1 MLRYLLMAIC
11 YSAGSLL
18 PLSPLTNNHS
28 QLTILL
34 RRRKTMDWKA
44 IADRILDG
52 GKITETEAVAVLE
65 SSDDELLDVLQAA
78 YRIRKKYFG
87 NTVSLHLLRNVK
99 SGKCPEDCSF
109 CSQSSSAIN
118 DVERYDFQTV
128 ESIVDGAQ
136 AAADRNAKRYC
147 VVSSTRA
154 PAPKE
159 LETICEAAI
168 QIKQKYPDLEI
179 CSSLGLLTEEKA
191 IRLRD
196 SGVDRFNHNLETSE
210 NYFSKVVTTH
220 EFADRVNT
228 AKIVKKV
235 GLDLCCGGLF
245 GMGES
250 LQDRVELAVALREL
264 DVDSVP
270 INFLDPRPG
279 TEFAGKANPL
289 TPNDCL
295 RALAMVRF
303 VIPHTEVRI
312 AGGRETTLRSLQP
325 LALYPANSMFTAGY
339 LTTGGQDYE
348 TDKRMIEDAGFEIE
362 ISGAKE
368 PAMA

>member
-1 MLRYLLMAIC
+1 
-11 YSAGSLL
+11 
-18 PLSPLTNNHS
+18 
-28 QLTILL
+28 
-34 RRRKTMDWKA
+34 MDWKTISA
-44 IADRILDG
+44 RVLDG
-52 GKITETEAVAVLE
+52 GKTTEKEALAILE
-65 SSDDELLDVLQAA
+65 SANDELLDVLQGA
-78 YRIRKKYFG
+78 YRIRKHYFG

-99 SGKCPEDCSF
+99 SGKCPEDCAF

-136 AAADRNAKRYC
+136 AAIDRDAKRYC

-168 QIKQKYPDLEI
+168 QIKKKFPTLEI
-179 CSSLGLLTEEKA
+179 CSSLGLLTQEKA
-191 IRLRD
+191 IRLKE

-210 NYFSKVVTTH
+210 NYFSEVVTTH
-220 EFADRVNT
+220 GFEDRVNT
-228 AKIVKKV
+228 AKIVKEV

-250 LQDRVELAVALREL
+250 LQDRADLAFALADL

-279 TEFAGKANPL
+279 TEFEGKPNPL
-289 TPNDCL
+289 MPNDCL
-295 RALAMVRF
+295 RSLAMVRF
-303 VIPHTEVRI
+303 VMPSVEVRI
-312 AGGRETTLRSLQP
+312 AGGRETTLRGLQP

-348 TDKRMIEDAGFEIE
+348 TDKRMIEDAGFAIE

-368 PAMA
+368 TTLA

>member
-1 MLRYLLMAIC
+1 MNWNSI
-11 YSAGSLL
+11 S
-18 PLSPLTNNHS
+18 T
-28 QLTILL
+28 
-34 RRRKTMDWKA
+34 
-44 IADRILDG
+44 RILEG
-52 GKITETEAVAVLE
+52 GSITQEEALAVLE
-65 SSDDELLDVLQAA
+65 SPDEELLDVLQNA
-78 YRIRKKYFG
+78 YRIRKKHFG

-99 SGKCPEDCSF
+99 SGKCPEDCAF
-109 CSQSSSAIN
+109 CSQSTSAIN
-118 DVERYDFQTV
+118 DVERYDMQTV
-128 ESIVDGAQ
+128 ESIVAGAQ

-154 PAPKE
+154 PSPNE

-179 CSSLGLLTEEKA
+179 CSSLGLLTEQKA
-191 IRLRD
+191 MRLKE
-196 SGVDRFNHNLETSE
+196 SGVNRFNHNLETSE
-210 NYFSKVVTTH
+210 NYFPEVVTTH
-220 EFADRVNT
+220 AFEDRVNT
-228 AKIVKKV
+228 ARIVKKV

-250 LQDRVELAVALREL
+250 LKDRVDLAFALADL

-270 INFLDPRPG
+270 VNFLDPRPG
-279 TEFAGKANPL
+279 TPFHGKPNPL
-289 TPNDCL
+289 KPNDCL

-303 VIPHTEVRI
+303 VIPQTEVRI
-312 AGGRETTLRSLQP
+312 AGGRETTLRSIQP

-362 ISGAKE
+362 IAEARPE
-368 PAMA
+368 PAIV